1 MSILIVHGVIIA
13 IFLILIIIEIIIMI
27 VYYGKYKPILSL
39 RSDDLNKLSTRL
51 ERMAASN
58 QDLSSINIDDC

>member
-1 MSILIVHGVIIA
+1 MSVLIVHGVITA
-13 IFLILIIIEIIIMI
+13 IFLILIVVEIIIMI
-27 VYYGKYKPILSL
+27 VYYGKYKTILSL
-39 RSDDLNKLSTRL
+39 RTDDLNKLSTKL

>member
-1 MSILIVHGVIIA
+1 MSVLIVHGVITA
-13 IFLILIIIEIIIMI
+13 IFLILIVVEIIIMI

-39 RSDDLNKLSTRL
+39 RTDDLNKLSTKL